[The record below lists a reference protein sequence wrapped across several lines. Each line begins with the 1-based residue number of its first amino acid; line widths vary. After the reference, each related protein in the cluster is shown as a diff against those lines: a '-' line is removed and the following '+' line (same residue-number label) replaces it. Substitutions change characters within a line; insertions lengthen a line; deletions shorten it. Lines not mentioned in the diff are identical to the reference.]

1 MRRVQFP
8 VLLHNDLMNR
18 FWLLLLLGVAVCFAA
33 EPTQAVMSK
42 VMDGEL
48 KSIESELVPLV
59 EAMPADKLDYAP
71 TQGEFKGVRTFRQQA
86 THVAAV
92 LYMVSASV
100 LGEANPSEAGENE
113 NGPAS
118 IRTKEDVVKYLKDA
132 FAYGH
137 KAMNSITDRNATE
150 MVKSAFGGRQV
161 PRVQM
166 ASVATW
172 HSFDH
177 YGQMVV
183 YARMNGIV
191 PPASRR

>member
-1 MRRVQFP
+1 MSRLFLTA
-8 VLLHNDLMNR
+8 VLTA
-18 FWLLLLLGVAVCFAA
+18 AVSFAA
-33 EPTQAVMSK
+33 EPAQSVTSK
-42 VMDGEL
+42 VLDGQL
-48 KSIESELVPLV
+48 KGVESELVPLV
-59 EAMPADKLDYAP
+59 EAMPADKFDFAP
-71 TQGEFKGVRTFRQQA
+71 SHGEFKGVRTFRQQA

-92 LYMVSASV
+92 IYAVSASV
-100 LGEANPSEAGENE
+100 LGEPNPSQMGEDE

-118 IRTKEDVVKYLKDA
+118 IRSKDDVVKYLKDA

-137 KAMNSITDRNATE
+137 KAMSSITDRSATE
-150 MVKSAFGGRQV
+150 MVKSAFGSRPA
-161 PRVQM
+161 PRLSM
-166 ASVATW
+166 ATLATA